1 MIKKITI
8 IFCTIIILL
17 IIILTYLN
25 FYGIETTRFNSLIK
39 NEIKSHDSRL
49 DIKLKKVK
57 LLLDLKNYSIKVKT
71 LNSTIIYN
79 QKKIDIEKL
88 STIFSLK
95 SYFNKNFVV
104 KNLLISTKETSIKDL
119 IYIGKS
125 IKNSAQLL
133 IFSQIIKKGTAKAI
147 IDLRFDE
154 NGKIKSDYN
163 INGITKNI
171 QLNLPKNQN
180 VNNIS
185 FDFNIKDKNFK
196 FENISFNYKKIIFFS
211 ESILL
216 KSIESDY
223 FIEGNLKNNETLL
236 NSDILSIF
244 FNNNLNH
251 LEINNTKIKSD
262 STFYLQ
268 LSKKY
273 KIKDYGIKSKLN
285 LNEIKYKLKS
295 KLTKKY
301 LENYK
306 DIINIYNSTINIQY
320 SKNNLIINGLSK
332 YSINDFK
339 NALDFKIE
347 KVKDNY
353 NFDTNIDLNKNKINI
368 NELNYKKSKDKKA
381 ILEISGKYQKDKN
394 LLFEKINFIEN
405 ENNINVKGLTINPN
419 KGYKISNIKNINLKY
434 LNNAGINNDIKIIN
448 KKQNYYISGKVFDG
462 TKLIND
468 ITESNSK
475 SNILKYFDNLN
486 SLIKVKIVRVY
497 LDKQNIVNNL
507 KGDIELSRNKIID
520 LNLNSKFSKDEK
532 LYISIKSTNN
542 NETITTLYSD
552 RAVPFVKN
560 YKFIKGFEDGV
571 LDFHSI
577 KKNNVSRSVLKIDNF
592 KVKEVPAL
600 AKLLTLASLQGIADL
615 LTGEGIRFTDFE
627 MIFSNKDKLMTI
639 DEIYAIGPAISIM
652 MSGYI
657 EGKELVSLRGTLVPA
672 TTINRTISSIPLIGN
687 LLIGKKV
694 GEGVFGVSFKIKGPP
709 KKLKTTVNPVKT
721 LTPRFITR
729 TLEKIKKNN

>member
-1 MIKKITI
+1 M
-8 IFCTIIILL
+8 
-17 IIILTYLN
+17 
-25 FYGIETTRFNSLIK
+25 
-39 NEIKSHDSRL
+39 
-49 DIKLKKVK
+49 
-57 LLLDLKNYSIKVKT
+57 
-71 LNSTIIYN
+71 
-79 QKKIDIEKL
+79 
-88 STIFSLK
+88 
-95 SYFNKNFVV
+95 
-104 KNLLISTKETSIKDL
+104 
-119 IYIGKS
+119 
-125 IKNSAQLL
+125 
-133 IFSQIIKKGTAKAI
+133 
-147 IDLRFDE
+147 RFDE

-216 KSIESDY
+216 KNIESDY

-353 NFDTNIDLNKNKINI
+353 NFDINIDLNKTKINI

-419 KGYKISNIKNINLKY
+419 KGYKISKIKNINLKY

-475 SNILKYFDNLN
+475 SNILKNFDNLN
-486 SLIKVKIVRVY
+486 SLIKVKIDRVY

>member
-353 NFDTNIDLNKNKINI
+353 NFDINIDLNKTKI
-368 NELNYKKSKDKKA
+368 L
-381 ILEISGKYQKDKN
+381 
-394 LLFEKINFIEN
+394 
-405 ENNINVKGLTINPN
+405 
-419 KGYKISNIKNINLKY
+419 
-434 LNNAGINNDIKIIN
+434 
-448 KKQNYYISGKVFDG
+448 
-462 TKLIND
+462 
-468 ITESNSK
+468 
-475 SNILKYFDNLN
+475 
-486 SLIKVKIVRVY
+486 
-497 LDKQNIVNNL
+497 
-507 KGDIELSRNKIID
+507 
-520 LNLNSKFSKDEK
+520 
-532 LYISIKSTNN
+532 
-542 NETITTLYSD
+542 
-552 RAVPFVKN
+552 
-560 YKFIKGFEDGV
+560 
-571 LDFHSI
+571 
-577 KKNNVSRSVLKIDNF
+577 
-592 KVKEVPAL
+592 
-600 AKLLTLASLQGIADL
+600 
-615 LTGEGIRFTDFE
+615 
-627 MIFSNKDKLMTI
+627 
-639 DEIYAIGPAISIM
+639 
-652 MSGYI
+652 
-657 EGKELVSLRGTLVPA
+657 
-672 TTINRTISSIPLIGN
+672 
-687 LLIGKKV
+687 
-694 GEGVFGVSFKIKGPP
+694 
-709 KKLKTTVNPVKT
+709 
-721 LTPRFITR
+721 
-729 TLEKIKKNN
+729 